1 MKIPKPSFST
11 VLISTL
17 GFACLVAIAFFAL
30 LASNRTK
37 DAAEPLQG
45 GQVRFDASLILS
57 WEVDTETMVFR
68 ARVHNETNKLAIV
81 RMNPDTLEA
90 RIRVTSKDGSNILEF
105 AQKDYYR
112 MLLIAFWIPP
122 ELKIAAN
129 SAHDWAVPFAE
140 LEHMEYASQQTFAD
154 AIKNSK
160 IEIIS
165 VHGANY
171 RYDDQGRFDGFK

>member
-1 MKIPKPSFST
+1 
-11 VLISTL
+11 
-17 GFACLVAIAFFAL
+17 
-30 LASNRTK
+30 
-37 DAAEPLQG
+37 
-45 GQVRFDASLILS
+45 
-57 WEVDTETMVFR
+57 MVFR